1 MHGMYGTSTNRPNGT
16 SGIALLIFVLLA
28 LITIALTLKTEN
40 LTLVALIL
48 LWGIG
53 IQYSL
58 PKFVLSI
65 INKFRKKTAEDI
77 AYETIEKQEQEQKD
91 KEAHDKFFKGQGY

>member
-1 MHGMYGTSTNRPNGT
+1 MNPILKH
-16 SGIALLIFVLLA
+16 GIALLGFSLLTLITAAYALETENFPLLA
-28 LITIALTLKTEN
+28 LA
-40 LTLVALIL
+40 L

-53 IQYSL
+53 VQYSL

-65 INKFRKKTAEDI
+65 VDKFRKKTAEDI
-77 AYETIEKQEQEQKD
+77 ACEAIEKQEQEQED